1 MHCTITAESDG
12 KRILTVSQHLAKLWA
27 KVEWSC
33 IFDPQLL
40 LLFIIM
46 VMRPEPLMQPVTDF
60 SGGLEF
66 NRGRTNFMLSVSETM
81 DC

>member
-1 MHCTITAESDG
+1 
-12 KRILTVSQHLAKLWA
+12 
-27 KVEWSC
+27 
-33 IFDPQLL
+33 
-40 LLFIIM
+40 M